1 MKNDR
6 SYLDV
11 FQRIIELSKGDNA
24 SNNIKNYL
32 LRCDWDTIKVVQ
44 TAVYLGEDED
54 ILARTANLWETLK
67 IDIEEQ
73 IWETD
78 KELEVRQISDKCE
91 GTIPGEALERVINKF
106 YK

>member
-44 TAVYLGEDED
+44 TAVYLGEDEGK
-54 ILARTANLWETLK
+54 ISENSKSMGNPENRYRRTDMGN
-67 IDIEEQ
+67 
-73 IWETD
+73 
-78 KELEVRQISDKCE
+78 
-91 GTIPGEALERVINKF
+91 G
-106 YK
+106 